1 MKIDICKESELQQEE
16 RRRRLQPV
24 MESQGEYGANGSF
37 LTRNGIPWYPVMGE
51 IHFSRLKE
59 ELWRDAVAKMKA
71 GGVQVLATY
80 VFWIHHEER
89 EGEWDFSGQR
99 NLRNFLAVC
108 REEGMPVFLRIGPWC
123 HGECRNG
130 GFPDWLM
137 ERKDLQPRTNDP
149 AYLELVEIFWQQVY
163 RQVSGYFYRQG
174 GPVVGVQIENEYG
187 HCGGLQGEDGNNH
200 MKTLKDLAVRLGF
213 TVPYYTATGWG
224 GGIVPEGFLP
234 VLAAYCG
241 APWDSSREQLPLGAN
256 FLFTHYKDDRN
267 VGSDLHVG
275 QEQGFTYD
283 TEKLPYL
290 TAELGGGLQV
300 TGHRRPY
307 VTGADTAAMALCKL
321 GSGANLLGYY
331 MYHGG
336 TNPSGKYSTL
346 QESVE
351 TGSPNELPVW
361 SYDFQAPLGEFGRI
375 HESFYALRPL
385 HLFLKDF
392 GHLVAQMDSILPE
405 WNARVPEDGE
415 SCRVALRHFVGKEMG
430 FLCYN
435 GHQRHGKV
443 KECRNSFEIRENGHL
458 ARTPLL
464 HLREDGYGLFPYA
477 SEESGGLPMTSELR
491 VFSSNLQPLCSLGNH
506 VVFFGEEEPD
516 IVWDGRGEVI
526 CISGREAAHGVKYME
541 DGQEKLFTADG
552 CLMEEQGKLILLTE
566 EASGEVKIYPEGR
579 TELHFCREIQPEGQL
594 VLLQKND
601 RYVEY
606 EIGICAERTENLN
619 DLWIRLELT
628 GDRAELYL
636 DGKMY
641 RDWFCQGKPWDVS
654 WRDLS
659 FARSVRVRVYPA
671 KQKGEVYY
679 EVPQEGETGICRM
692 ELIPEYRLTIR
703 G

>member
-1 MKIDICKESELQQEE
+1 MEIEIVNEAKQREE
-16 RRRRLQPV
+16 REKRLQPL
-24 MESQGEYGANGSF
+24 MEPAGRYGANGYF
-37 LTRNGIPWYPVMGE
+37 LTRDGKPWYPVMGE

-59 ELWRDAVAKMKA
+59 SLWRDAVAKMKA

-89 EGEWDFSGQR
+89 QGEWDFTGQR
-99 NLRNFLAVC
+99 DLRKFLAVC
-108 REEGMPVFLRIGPWC
+108 QEEGMPVFLRIGPWC

-130 GFPDWLM
+130 GFPDWLTAR
-137 ERKDLQPRTNDP
+137 EDLKLRTNDP
-149 AYLELVEIFWQQVY
+149 AYLALVEIFWQQVY
-163 RQVSGYFYRQG
+163 RQADGFFYRQG
-174 GPVVGVQIENEYG
+174 GPVVGIQIENEYG
-187 HCGGLQGEDGNNH
+187 HCGGLQGDAGREH
-200 MKTLKDLAVRLGF
+200 MQTLKKLAIRLGF
-213 TVPYYTATGWG
+213 EAPYYTATGWG

-241 APWDSSREQLPLGAN
+241 APWDSSRKQLPLNGN

-275 QEQGFTYD
+275 EETGFTYD

-300 TGHRRPY
+300 TGHRRPF
-307 VTGADTAAMALCKL
+307 VTGADTAAMALCKF

-336 TNPSGKYSTL
+336 TNPRGKYTTL
-346 QESVE
+346 QESLE

-361 SYDFQAPLGEFGRI
+361 SYDFQAPVGEFGRV
-375 HESFYALRPL
+375 HDSYYALRPL
-385 HLFLKDF
+385 HLFLRDF
-392 GHLVAQMDSILPE
+392 GHLAAQTDSILPI
-405 WNARVPEDGE
+405 WNAQVPEDGE
-415 SCRVALRHFVGKEMG
+415 SCRAALRHFTGKEMG

-435 GHQRHGKV
+435 GHQRHGSV
-443 KECRNSFEIRENGHL
+443 KERRESFEIRENGHT

-464 HLREDGYGLFPYA
+464 HLQPDGYGVFPYA
-477 SEESGGLPMTSELR
+477 SEESGGLPLTPQFR
-491 VFSSNLQPLCSLGNH
+491 VFSSNLQPLCSLGND

-516 IVWDGRGEVI
+516 IIWDGTGEAV
-526 CISGREAAHGVKYME
+526 CISGREAAHGLKYVE

-566 EASGEVKIYPEGR
+566 TASSEVKVYPEGN

-594 VLLQKND
+594 ILL
-601 RYVEY
+601 REEETYVEY
-606 EIGICAERTENLN
+606 EIRIRGEMTEYLN
-619 DLWIRLELT
+619 DLWIRLELA

-636 DGKMY
+636 DGKMC
-641 RDWFCQGKPWDVS
+641 RDWFCQGKPWDIS
-654 WRDLS
+654 WRDLDGAKS
-659 FARSVRVRVYPA
+659 ARVRVYPA
-671 KQKGEVYY
+671 KNPQEVYY
-679 EVPQEGETGICRM
+679 EVPQDGKTGIRRM
-692 ELIPEYRLTIR
+692 ELIPEYRMVIR